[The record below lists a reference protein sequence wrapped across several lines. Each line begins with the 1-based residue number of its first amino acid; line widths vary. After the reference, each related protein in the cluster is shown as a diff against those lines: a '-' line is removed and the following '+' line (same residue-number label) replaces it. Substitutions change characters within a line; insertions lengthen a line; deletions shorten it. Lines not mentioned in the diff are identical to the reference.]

1 MDRPHYAAFWF
12 GVRAENNTTSPGNGA
27 GQELRDGEILQVEP
41 RRASW
46 RRYAGALA
54 PIGLLVLSALSATA
68 QTPSDFAGNPIPL
81 FPGILSRP
89 SDLNNTLQY
98 AAAASADD
106 IESAIG
112 TYEQLLFYNPK
123 LSRVRFEL
131 GVLYFRLGSYEMARS
146 YFQSALQM
154 SDITLELSERAQD
167 LIAIIDKKLQ
177 VDQFTGYVQTGLA
190 YQTNPGAGPGAQTVL
205 ASGRTFNSSFFSK
218 PDWNWF
224 GAFGL
229 NYVHDFENQNGDTF
243 EASAVG
249 YDAQEF
255 SLHQFDVGV
264 LELRAGPRFGIPTG
278 NPNTSLS
285 IKPYLVATGALLA
298 DAPYYGGLG
307 GGLTLHTNLGNVAL
321 DPYAELVQQSF
332 RNSSFYPLASGLSGT
347 LSTYGLQASG
357 PVSNGLTWQ
366 SRIGF
371 GHASDHFGPYSYD
384 VYAADLWLPWTFSLP
399 GDGRLWTLI
408 PSAGVSRWLYA
419 APDPNID
426 PTITPRT
433 TEWRVGLGLDI
444 PIWKQVVIG
453 TLVQYRA
460 DQSNVSAFTMR
471 DLSVSAGPTFKF

>member
-1 MDRPHYAAFWF
+1 LQAETWRAFW
-12 GVRAENNTTSPGNGA
+12 
-27 GQELRDGEILQVEP
+27 
-41 RRASW
+41 RRFTD
-46 RRYAGALA
+46 ALA
-54 PIGLLVLSALSATA
+54 PIGVLVFTALSASA
-68 QTPSDFAGNPIPL
+68 QAPSDFTGNLSPP
-81 FPGILSRP
+81 FQGILAQP

-112 TYEQLLFYNPK
+112 TYEQLLFYNPT

-154 SDITLELSERAQD
+154 RDIAPDLSERAQQ
-167 LIAIIDKKLQ
+167 LIEVIDKKLQ

-190 YQTNPGAGPGAQTVL
+190 YQTNPGAGPGGQTVL

-218 PDWNWF
+218 PDWNWY
-224 GAFGL
+224 GGFGL

-243 EASAVG
+243 EASAVA
-249 YDAQEF
+249 YDAQQF
-255 SLHQFDVGV
+255 ALHQFDIGV

-278 NPNTSLS
+278 DPKTSLS
-285 IKPYLVATGALLA
+285 IKPYLIATGALLA

-307 GGLTLHTNLGNVAL
+307 GGLTLHTNIGNVAL
-321 DPYAELVQQSF
+321 DPYAEIVQQSF

-357 PVSNGLTWQ
+357 PVVNSVSWQ
-366 SRIGF
+366 SRLGF
-371 GHASDHFGPYSYD
+371 GHASDHFGPDSYD
-384 VYAADLWLPWTFSLP
+384 VYAADLWLPWNFSFP
-399 GDGRLWTLI
+399 GDGRIWTLI

-419 APDPNID
+419 APDPAID
-426 PTITPRT
+426 PSITPRS
-433 TEWRVGLGLDI
+433 TEWRVGLGLEI
-444 PIWKQVVIG
+444 PLWKHLVLG
-453 TLVQYRA
+453 TLVQYRD
-460 DQSNVSAFTMR
+460 DQSNIPAFTMR

>member
-1 MDRPHYAAFWF
+1 M
-12 GVRAENNTTSPGNGA
+12 SPGDCA
-27 GQELRDGEILQVEP
+27 RVKSQSDGEILQGEP
-41 RRASW
+41 RRAFC
-46 RRYAGALA
+46 RRFAGALA
-54 PIGLLVLSALSATA
+54 PIGLLVVSALSAAA
-68 QTPSDFAGNPIPL
+68 QTPSDFARNLSPL
-81 FPGILSRP
+81 FGGILARP

-98 AAAASADD
+98 AAGASADD

-112 TYEQLLFYNPK
+112 TYEQLLFYNPT

-146 YFQSALQM
+146 YFESALKM
-154 SDITLELSERAQD
+154 RDIAPDLSERAQE

-177 VDQFTGYVQTGLA
+177 VDQYTGYLQTGLA
-190 YQTNPGAGPGAQTVL
+190 YQTNPGAGPGAQSVL
-205 ASGRTFNSSFFSK
+205 AAGRSFNSSFFSK

-224 GAFGL
+224 GGFGL
-229 NYVHDFENQNGDTF
+229 NYVHDFETQNGDTF

-255 SLHQFDVGV
+255 ALHQFDIGL

-278 NPNTSLS
+278 NPNISLS

-307 GGLTLHTNLGNVAL
+307 GGLTLHTNVGNVAL
-321 DPYAELVQQSF
+321 DPFVELVQQSF

-357 PVSNGLTWQ
+357 PISNGLGWQ
-366 SRIGF
+366 SRLGF
-371 GHASDHFGPYSYD
+371 GHASDNYTPYSYD
-384 VYAADLWLPWTFSLP
+384 VYAADLWLPWNFSFP

-419 APDPNID
+419 APDPNIA
-426 PTITPRT
+426 PTITARS
-433 TEWRVGLGLDI
+433 TEWRVGLGLNI
-444 PIWKQVVIG
+444 PIWKQVVLA

-460 DQSNVSAFTMR
+460 DQSNVPAFTMR